1 MDKELKTSSELIEHM
16 KSKGIT
22 FNLMSENEA
31 THFIQEHNYYLKVAA
46 YRKNYNKYLRCQGR
60 KIY

>member
-31 THFIQEHNYYLKVAA
+31 THFIQEHNYYFKVAA
-46 YRKNYNKYLRCQGR
+46 YR
-60 KIY
+60 